1 MNADK
6 QDEERSRDYPIKENM
21 YWQRVEW
28 RIQKIGSVLLFAL
41 VILGS
46 CGLFSKGFLSD
57 GVATSADGVLR
68 VEYERFGL
76 RDSDITMA
84 IRVKPPHQEHF
95 TLTLSGEEMDNF
107 QIQSL
112 QPQPQQAVS
121 KSNSLV
127 LTYSSSSFK
136 DGATVWI
143 GSQAEEF
150 GRYPVTVTLD
160 DDTSVHFTHWIYP

>member
-1 MNADK
+1 MNPDR
-6 QDEERSRDYPIKENM
+6 QDEERSRDYPIQENM
-21 YWQRVEW
+21 RWQRVEW
-28 RIQKIGSVLLFAL
+28 RIQKIGGILLLVL
-41 VILGS
+41 VILGA

-57 GVATSADGVLR
+57 GVVTSSDGALR

-76 RDSDITMA
+76 RDSDIAMA
-84 IRVKPPHQEHF
+84 IRVRPAHHDRF

-127 LTYSSSSFK
+127 LIYSSSSFR

-143 GSQAEEF
+143 GSQAQQF

-160 DDTSVHFTHWIYP
+160 DATSVHFTHWIYP

>member
-1 MNADK
+1 MDPDR

-21 YWQRVEW
+21 HWQRVEW
-28 RIQKIGSVLLFAL
+28 RIQKIGGFLLFAL
-41 VILGS
+41 VILGA

-57 GVATSADGVLR
+57 GIVTSSDGALS

-76 RDSDITMA
+76 RDSDIAMA
-84 IRVKPPHQEHF
+84 IRVKPPQQDRF
-95 TLTLSGEEMDNF
+95 TLQLSGEEMDNF

-143 GSQAEEF
+143 GSQALEF

-160 DDTSVHFTHWIYP
+160 DETSVHFTQWIYP